1 MAESSASSVELNS
14 ELADETE
21 ITRQADDGGELHI
34 AEADQAS
41 LGFVGQW
48 RGLISTTN
56 WEKGRIIH
64 EWRETLR
71 AAGAAA
77 TQYSDEAWSRR
88 VGQVS
93 SQHVG
98 RLRRVY
104 ERFHV
109 QREHFPRLY
118 WSHFQAALDWTD
130 AEMWLE
136 GAVQSEWS
144 VSEMR
149 SRRWEAM
156 GGVAAEKPR
165 DADLVE
171 TEFDEDA
178 DPAAE
183 AELSEVRD
191 PGDHRNGD
199 GHNRSDDQ
207 EDDEQRSDDS
217 SSQSGVAFDVDAAD
231 YPADSPDAP
240 VRPFANLKELPDDLT
255 EAFESF
261 KLAILHH
268 RLSGWRE
275 VSRDDVLASL
285 DSLKQLALAP
295 TEA

>member
-1 MAESSASSVELNS
+1 MAELSASSFESNTA
-14 ELADETE
+14 LADAAET
-21 ITRQADDGGELHI
+21 TRNGDIAGELHV
-34 AEADQAS
+34 AQADQAS
-41 LGFVGQW
+41 LGFIGQW
-48 RGLISTTN
+48 RGLVSTTN

-104 ERFHV
+104 ERFHA
-109 QREHFPRLY
+109 QREQFPRLY
-118 WSHFQAALDWTD
+118 WSHFQAALDWAD

-136 GAVQSEWS
+136 GAVQSAWP

-149 SRRWEAM
+149 SRRWEAL

-165 DADLVE
+165 DAEVVE
-171 TEFDEDA
+171 AEFDEDA

-183 AELSEVRD
+183 GELSEVRD
-191 PGDHRNGD
+191 PGDERNGD
-199 GHNRSDDQ
+199 RGSRLDDAQ
-207 EDDEQRSDDS
+207 GDEHESEVAG
-217 SSQSGVAFDVDAAD
+217 SQSGVAFDVDAAD
-231 YPADSPDAP
+231 YPVDSPDAP
-240 VRPFANLKELPDDLT
+240 VRPFANLAELPDDLT

-268 RLSGWRE
+268 KLAGWRE

-295 TEA
+295 TET

>member
-1 MAESSASSVELNS
+1 MAELSASSIELN
-14 ELADETE
+14 EA
-21 ITRQADDGGELHI
+21 ANGELQ
-34 AEADQAS
+34 AADADRAS
-41 LGFVGQW
+41 LGFVGEW
-48 RGLISTTN
+48 RGLVSTTN

-64 EWRETLR
+64 QWRETLR
-71 AAGAAA
+71 ATGAAA

-93 SQHVG
+93 SQHAG

-104 ERFHV
+104 ERFHA
-109 QREHFPRLY
+109 QREQFPRLY
-118 WSHFQAALDWTD
+118 WSHFQAATDWTD

-136 GAVQSEWS
+136 GAVQSDWS

-149 SRRWEAM
+149 SRRWEAL
-156 GGVAAEKPR
+156 GGSAGEKPR
-165 DADLVE
+165 DADVVE
-171 TEFDEDA
+171 AEFDEDA

-183 AELSEVRD
+183 GELSEVRD
-191 PGDHRNGD
+191 PGDDRNG
-199 GHNRSDDQ
+199 RERAASDDRQ
-207 EDDEQRSDDS
+207 DDDEESEVAG
-217 SSQSGVAFDVDAAD
+217 SQSGVAFDVDAAE
-231 YPADSPDAP
+231 YPADSPEAP
-240 VRPFANLKELPDDLT
+240 VRPFANLAELPDDLT

-295 TEA
+295 VEA